1 MQNVPF
7 ENPCTIISTYC
18 HCCIYR
24 KRTAKEQK
32 LLKIRK
38 LISNDYRKCI
48 NKIDMNIS
56 GCSFVTWCTCALKC
70 HFVFSTCCQFCF
82 VQSRNVM
89 KKKKN
94 CTYSERMKNKCVV
107 FFSHKITNNGN
118 YDALRWTYLFANAF
132 VRLNFFSPSWS
143 YCFCLEI

>member
-1 MQNVPF
+1 MRILFKCTMYRLKTHVPSF
-7 ENPCTIISTYC
+7 RLIVTAVFTESVQ
-18 HCCIYR
+18 R
-24 KRTAKEQK
+24 KKKK

-70 HFVFSTCCQFCF
+70 QFVFSTCCQFCF
-82 VQSRNVM
+82 VHSRNVM
-89 KKKKN
+89 KKEKLSIFRENEKKN
-94 CTYSERMKNKCVV
+94 CVV

-118 YDALRWTYLFANAF
+118 YDAVRWTYLFANAF
-132 VRLNFFSPSWS
+132 VRLNFFSSS
-143 YCFCLEI
+143 